1 MSKELVSDELWEA
14 IEPLLPEEP
23 EKPKGMG
30 CASGSICWRRLKEW
44 EEAWQELLGV
54 LLDRLGE
61 AEEIDWERASL
72 DRTSILAKRGQKTG
86 KNPTD
91 KGKPGSKRPPCSGP
105 KRGPARG

>member
-1 MSKELVSDELWEA
+1 MLKSGIPWEMLPKE
-14 IEPLLPEEP
+14 
-23 EKPKGMG
+23 MG

-72 DRTSILAKRGQKTG
+72 DRTGIPAKRGQKTG

-105 KRGPARG
+105 KRGPARGSSHRS